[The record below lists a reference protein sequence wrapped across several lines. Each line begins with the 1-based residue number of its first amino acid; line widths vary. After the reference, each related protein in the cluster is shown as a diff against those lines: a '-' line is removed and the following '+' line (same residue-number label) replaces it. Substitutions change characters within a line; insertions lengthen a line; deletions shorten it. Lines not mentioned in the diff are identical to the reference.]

1 MFWYQNLIILICT
14 YSEPIKRSHSP
25 QEDDIPVPK
34 LPKKGREAQYHP
46 HVGQKRHE
54 RFYDDQTCHKKPTV
68 DFVSPPT
75 TDHDTQ
81 SNKK

>member
-1 MFWYQNLIILICT
+1 M
-14 YSEPIKRSHSP
+14 
-25 QEDDIPVPK
+25 PK

-81 SNKK
+81 SNKNNQGNINYFKSAGLGFRVYLCGIR